1 MEVDGDRLDL
11 LLVSAAAAAAAA
23 AVVVVPVGKPG
34 RDVTK
39 NSVKLVIKT
48 SGA

>member
-11 LLVSAAAAAAAA
+11 LLVSAAAAA

>member
-23 AVVVVPVGKPG
+23 VVVVPVGKPG
-34 RDVTK
+34 RHVTK